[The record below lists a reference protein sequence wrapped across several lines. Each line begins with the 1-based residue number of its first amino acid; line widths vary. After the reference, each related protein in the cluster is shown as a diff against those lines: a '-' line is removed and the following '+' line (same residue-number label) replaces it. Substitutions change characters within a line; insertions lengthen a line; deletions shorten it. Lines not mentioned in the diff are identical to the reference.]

1 MTRDEITR
9 WARKAGGAD
18 ITSHGWTSWVGTQST
33 EFLERFAALV
43 AAAKEAEF
51 AKRLRTDVHS
61 CHANCQRVTC
71 VAVREAVQAER
82 EACAKVC
89 DSSIH
94 DSHIEG
100 YSGAKHSARRECAAA
115 IRARDNNA

>member
-51 AKRLRTDVHS
+51 AERLRTDVHS
-61 CHANCQRVTC
+61 CHDNCQRVTC

-82 EACAKVC
+82 EALLDLVNDYAKNNT
-89 DSSIH
+89 DLQ
-94 DSHIEG
+94 D
-100 YSGAKHSARRECAAA
+100 A